1 MPPDKDTSHMSQDPI
16 GAGKSS
22 FDLID
27 EALFFKSLQ
36 LDPGMTVLDL
46 GCGEGKYTLAMA
58 DKLGPE
64 GKIIAVDLWR
74 QGIDTLRQSAASLPS
89 AAIEIHEADIRKQ
102 LPMQDGTVD
111 ICLMA
116 TVLHDIVHEGNPQP
130 MLKEISR
137 VLSPGGVLVVT
148 EFKKQDGTP
157 GPPKGTRLRLEEVS
171 ALLLRIGFLRFSG
184 VVDLGPEIYF
194 AKFKRL

>member
-1 MPPDKDTSHMSQDPI
+1 MSHDPI

-27 EALFFKSLQ
+27 QALFFKSLQ
-36 LDPGMTVLDL
+36 MEPGMTVLDL
-46 GCGEGKYTLAMA
+46 GCGQGNYTLAMA
-58 DKLGPE
+58 EKLGPE
-64 GKIIAVDLWR
+64 GKIIAIDLWR

-89 AAIEIHEADIRKQ
+89 GAIEVHEADIRKK
-102 LPMQDGTVD
+102 LPTPDGTVD
-111 ICLMA
+111 MCLMA
-116 TVLHDIVHEGNPQP
+116 TVLHDIVHESNPQP

-137 VLSPGGVLVVT
+137 VLKPGGVLVVA
-148 EFKKQDGTP
+148 EFKKQDGKP
-157 GPPKGTRLRLEEVS
+157 GPPKATRLRLEEVS

-184 VVDLGPEIYF
+184 VVELGPEIYF